1 MRRLILTAAVM
12 TAALGVPAGSA
23 LAAPGDLDPTFGGGD
38 GWVLTNLGGEDIAL
52 DIAVDSAGRIVLVG
66 DRETGAGESEP
77 AVVRYT
83 AAGNPDPSFGGG
95 DGIVSFRFGTGT
107 RDSAPAVAIDGSNR
121 IVVAGN
127 YGESPCPSFCNT
139 GVVRLTESGQLDST
153 FSGDGKA
160 TAPYALVGDVALD
173 AAGRI
178 VVGGEFATFRFTE
191 AGLPDPTF
199 SGDGSTTEG
208 AGAWGIAIDGAG
220 RIATVSEFAAVSRL
234 LPGGELDPSFGD
246 EGEPVGIDVEP
257 GSTEF
262 AEAMAV
268 DASDRILAAGNSTPA
283 GGGESR
289 LFVARLTETGALDPT
304 FAGDGI
310 VLGEPGSWAP
320 SIAVD
325 EAGRLIVVAFLPNA
339 GGSALIRYL
348 PDGSLD
354 PSFGGDG
361 AVAIPFVSGRDV
373 TTDSAGRIV
382 VGGSAFRPDET
393 DLDFAAARFLDT
405 GTPSPPPSPPP
416 IEDPPATAT
425 APVIAPPAGAARP
438 AKPHKCRKGFR
449 KKQVHGKPKCV
460 KAKRRRSGPKRSE
473 WPRLVLLGH

>member
-1 MRRLILTAAVM
+1 MRRLILTAAVL

-38 GWVLTNLGGEDIAL
+38 GWVLTDLGSEDIAL
-52 DIAVDSAGRIVLVG
+52 DIAVDSTGRIVLVG

-77 AVVRYT
+77 AVIRYT
-83 AAGNPDPSFGGG
+83 TAGELDPSFGGG

-107 RDSAPAVAIDGSNR
+107 RDSAPAVAIDDSDR

-127 YGESPCPSFCNT
+127 YGEPPCPSFCNT
-139 GVVRLTESGQLDST
+139 GVVRLTESGQFDST

-160 TAPYALVGDVALD
+160 SAPYALVGDVALD
-173 AAGRI
+173 AADRI

-191 AGLPDPTF
+191 TGLPDPTF

-208 AGAWGIAIDGAG
+208 AGAWGMAIDGAE
-220 RIATVSEFAAVSRL
+220 RIVTVSEFAAVSRL
-234 LPGGELDPSFGD
+234 LTDGELDPSFGD
-246 EGEPVGIDVEP
+246 KGEPVGIDVEP
-257 GSTEF
+257 GSTDF
-262 AEAMAV
+262 ADAMAV

-289 LFVARLTETGALDPT
+289 SFVARLTEAGALDPT

-310 VLGEPGSWAP
+310 VLGEPGSWAS
-320 SIAVD
+320 SIVVD
-325 EAGRLIVVAFLPNA
+325 EAGHLLVAAFLPSA

-354 PSFGGDG
+354 PSFGGGDG
-361 AVAIPFVSGRDV
+361 TVAIPFVAGRDV

-382 VGGSAFRPDET
+382 AGGSAFRPDET
-393 DLDFAAARFLDT
+393 DLDFAAARFLGT
-405 GTPSPPPSPPP
+405 GAPSPPPS
-416 IEDPPATAT
+416 
-425 APVIAPPAGAARP
+425 APPQESPQPSTTPSTSFPVPRSASQP
-438 AKPHKCRKGFR
+438 TPHKASHTAKQCRRGFR
-449 KKQVHGKPKCV
+449 KKKVHGKTRCV
-460 KAKRRRSGPKRSE
+460 KKHRHS
-473 WPRLVLLGH
+473 